1 MAKSN
6 AERQAEFRSRR
17 KSRETK
23 NLNIEIAAHAEWA
36 LTRLAEIHQK
46 TKREILEKIITRA
59 IVEHTDE
66 HGKESF
72 FTFIG
77 TDTNDDKTL
86 DLFVTP

>member
-23 NLNIEIAAHAEWA
+23 NLNIEIAAHSEWG
-36 LTRLAEIHQK
+36 LTRLAELHQK
-46 TKREILEKIITRA
+46 TKREVLEEIITRA
-59 IVEHTDE
+59 IVEYTDK
-66 HGKESF
+66 HGKNAF
-72 FTFIG
+72 FKFI
-77 TDTNDDKTL
+77 DTVKDDDKTL